1 MGALCGKESRDDNF
15 TGPGRRLDSSPPER
29 ATAPLPSNK
38 RVVGGP
44 PRTLGGPSTASAGA
58 GAGAGGASAA
68 DATDARRRAAE
79 AAEVRQHRT
88 RPRMM
93 TPRELTIS
101 PQARAKAA
109 DGKATGKLGSQLQ
122 QQKKQT
128 MNETMKQ
135 AAEEEA
141 RRREIETANDQRNY
155 N

>member
-1 MGALCGKESRDDNF
+1 MTEEDIATGRVASETDD
-15 TGPGRRLDSSPPER
+15 
-29 ATAPLPSNK
+29 
-38 RVVGGP
+38 
-44 PRTLGGPSTASAGA
+44 
-58 GAGAGGASAA
+58 
-68 DATDARRRAAE
+68 
-79 AAEVRQHRT
+79 
-88 RPRMM
+88 
-93 TPRELTIS
+93 S

-109 DGKATGKLGSQLQ
+109 EARATGKLGSQLQ